1 MRHIKFKRKV
11 FEEAA
16 LVSHLT
22 YQIGES
28 PLLRQKSED
37 VEVFEIKSK
46 RIQNLISKL
55 KSTLKKY
62 RKLTKKGRGVAA
74 VQIGVSLKIAVVFE
88 ENKLM
93 TIINPRILRKS
104 KRLFKYPEICMSA
117 NPIIAKVTRP
127 SYIEFEYLDEN
138 GIKLEW
144 RDQESKILNR
154 VFQHEIDHMEG
165 IINIDLVD
173 SRDLIMLS
181 DSKFFKN
188 AEFEEVK

>member
-1 MRHIKFKRKV
+1 MRHIKFKRTV

-16 LVSHLT
+16 LVSDLT

-37 VEVFEIKSK
+37 VEVSEIKSK

-62 RKLTKKGRGVAA
+62 RKLTEKGRGIAA

-88 ENKLM
+88 ENRIM
-93 TIINPRILRKS
+93 TIINPRILKKS
-104 KRLFKYPEICMSA
+104 KTLFKYPEICMSA

-138 GIKLEW
+138 GIKQEW
-144 RDQESKILNR
+144 RDRENKILNR

-173 SRDLIMLS
+173 SKDLIMLS
-181 DSKFFKN
+181 DSKFFEN
-188 AEFEEVK
+188 AEFEEIK